1 MHIFD
6 PELKMINTK
15 PMIKTNLGEMLSELK
30 KSNVQTILVLHY
42 NKTND
47 RKIFHSSIKLIA
59 GDSDI
64 DETFKFMHQS
74 IMTKMTNYA

>member
-1 MHIFD
+1 
-6 PELKMINTK
+6 
-15 PMIKTNLGEMLSELK
+15 MIKTNLGEMLSELK